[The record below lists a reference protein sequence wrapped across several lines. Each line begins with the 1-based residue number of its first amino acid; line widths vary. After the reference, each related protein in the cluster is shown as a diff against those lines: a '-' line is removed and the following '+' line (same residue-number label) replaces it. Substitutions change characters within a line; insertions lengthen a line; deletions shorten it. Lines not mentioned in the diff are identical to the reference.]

1 VGTCFSQQVTEQ
13 NRSFKRPVLQEATV
27 HRIAEVPGG
36 INLRHVAQ
44 TRLAMPGL

>member
-13 NRSFKRPVLQEATV
+13 NRSFKRPVLQDATV